1 MRKTVVFAASSNPKI
16 ASVGPVYVDVDALSG
31 GIGTATFT
39 VTPHAAGSANVGPPT
54 ITGLNAPTGVAV
66 DAAGKIYVVNNS
78 SSTVTTYNPDGSVSS
93 PTIATG
99 LNSPWGI
106 AVR

>member
-1 MRKTVVFAASSNPKI
+1 LLRAVRHNS
-16 ASVGPVYVDVDALSG
+16 
-31 GIGTATFT
+31 
-39 VTPHAAGSANVGPPT
+39 
-54 ITGLNAPTGVAV
+54 PTGVAV